1 MRNCIKTSGKAR
13 RLLHIFRKMTNIA
26 NGMGLLAPQRDI
38 MQGEQ
43 SILPPEVHLPKTRRR
58 SANQNECRSMND
70 TKTIHLERLSIGYA
84 GKKGKKTVAS
94 NIHAD
99 ICSGELTCLLGS
111 NGIGKSTLLRTL
123 SAFQPPLEGHIS
135 ILGRPVETY
144 TPKQLART
152 ICIVLTERPE
162 VRNLSVD
169 ELVGLGR
176 TPYTGFW
183 GMLSKT
189 DRASVEHAID
199 MVGIRPLAARMVDTL
214 SDGEQQKVWIA
225 KALAQDTPI
234 ILLDEP
240 TAFLDYPGKVEIM
253 QLLHRLSRETHKT
266 IFLSTHDVELAMQI
280 ADKFW
285 LLTGHGGVKTGT
297 PEDLVLDGSL
307 SHFFARREGI
317 VFDSEAG
324 EFRIAHAC
332 TAQIRLTGC
341 GTRYTMARKAL
352 LRNGIL
358 AGQEFASPGSIAATG
373 NAFVLHRPHQSPKTL
388 HSIEELLYVLRQP
401 ADDTTAPHAP
411 VAT

>member
-1 MRNCIKTSGKAR
+1 M
-13 RLLHIFRKMTNIA
+13 HISRKMTNIA
-26 NGMGLLAPQRDI
+26 TGMRL
-38 MQGEQ
+38 
-43 SILPPEVHLPKTRRR
+43 VR
-58 SANQNECRSMND
+58 STARHHARQNQTECESMDN
-70 TKTIHLERLSIGYA
+70 TQTIHLERLSIGYA
-84 GKKGKKTVAS
+84 GKKGKNTVAS

-111 NGIGKSTLLRTL
+111 NGVGKSTLLRTL
-123 SAFQPPLEGHIS
+123 SAFQPPLEGHIFL
-135 ILGRPVETY
+135 LGRPVETY
-144 TPKQLART
+144 TTKQLART
-152 ICIVLTERPE
+152 ISVVLTERPE
-162 VRNLSVD
+162 VRNLSVN

-183 GMLSKT
+183 GLLSEADKT
-189 DRASVEHAID
+189 SVEHAID
-199 MVGIRPLAARMVDTL
+199 LVGIRQLAARMVDTL

-280 ADKFW
+280 ADKLW
-285 LLTGHGGVKTGT
+285 LMAGHEGVKTGT

-307 SHFFARREGI
+307 SRFFAHREGI

-341 GTRYTMARKAL
+341 GTLYVMARKAL

-358 AGQEFASPGSIAATG
+358 AGHDIASPDCIAATD
-373 NAFVLHRPHQSPKTL
+373 NAFVLHRPHQNPKAL
-388 HSIEELLYVLRQP
+388 HSIEELLHVLRQP
-401 ADDTTAPHAP
+401 TDETTASHTPP
-411 VAT
+411 VR